1 MSNEVNDKKI
11 IENDSA
17 QLNDYEIE
25 VDMPERKGFFAKIMD
40 KIKGNNDTKLLDSGN
55 KETFQKTNRSISSM
69 WTVASL
75 RRTVMEKL
83 ETLNKTLFR
92 TPERVDQSN
101 ITTHIIGKDDINK
114 DSFTQETEKESTFE
128 PIIPVS
134 KSPAQAMNKEP
145 IIPKAIVGNVRT
157 AETIKAENEQ
167 KKDLEVE
174 TLDIEEVA
182 IDKNIDSK
190 LEEKAPTSQIEAGD
204 INIGTITKE
213 TNERESGDERE

>member
-1 MSNEVNDKKI
+1 VSNEVDDKKI

-25 VDMPERKGFFAKIMD
+25 VDMPERKGFFAKIID
-40 KIKGNNDTKLLDSGN
+40 KIKGNNDTKLLESGN

-83 ETLNKTLFR
+83 ETLNRSLFR

-101 ITTHIIGKDDINK
+101 ITTHVVGRDDINK

-128 PIIPVS
+128 PIIPIS
-134 KSPAQAMNKEP
+134 KSPAQVMKKEP

-157 AETIKAENEQ
+157 AESIKAEKEEQ
-167 KKDLEVE
+167 KNLEVE
-174 TLDIEEVA
+174 TLDIEEEA

-190 LEEKAPTSQIEAGD
+190 IEEKAPISSIEAGD

>member
-1 MSNEVNDKKI
+1 MSNEIDDKKV
-11 IENDSA
+11 IENESA
-17 QLNDYEIE
+17 KLEDYEIE
-25 VDMPERKGFFAKIMD
+25 VDMPEKRGFFAKIMD
-40 KIKGNNDTKLLDSGN
+40 KIKGNSDTKLLDSGN
-55 KETFQKTNRSISSM
+55 KETFQKTNRSISSL

-83 ETLNKTLFR
+83 ETLNRTLFR

-101 ITTHIIGKDDINK
+101 ITTHVVGRDDINK
-114 DSFTQETEKESTFE
+114 DSFTQEAEKESTFE

-157 AETIKAENEQ
+157 AESIKAEQ
-167 KKDLEVE
+167 KDLEVE

-190 LEEKAPTSQIEAGD
+190 LEEKAPISSIEAGD

>member
-1 MSNEVNDKKI
+1 MSNEVDDKKI

-25 VDMPERKGFFAKIMD
+25 VDMPERKGFFAKIID
-40 KIKGNNDTKLLDSGN
+40 KIKGNNDTKLLESGN

-83 ETLNKTLFR
+83 ETLNRSLFR

-101 ITTHIIGKDDINK
+101 ITTHVVGRDDINK
-114 DSFTQETEKESTFE
+114 DSFTQETEKESKFE
-128 PIIPVS
+128 PIIPIS
-134 KSPAQAMNKEP
+134 KSPAQVMKKEP

-157 AETIKAENEQ
+157 AESIKAEKEEQ
-167 KKDLEVE
+167 KNLEVE
-174 TLDIEEVA
+174 TLDIEEDA

-190 LEEKAPTSQIEAGD
+190 IEEKAPISSIEAGD

>member
-1 MSNEVNDKKI
+1 MSNNIDDKKV

-25 VDMPERKGFFAKIMD
+25 VDMPEKKGFFAKIMD
-40 KIKGNNDTKLLDSGN
+40 KIKGNNDTKLLESGN

-83 ETLNKTLFR
+83 ETLNRALFS

-101 ITTHIIGKDDINK
+101 ITTHVVGRDDINK
-114 DSFTQETEKESTFE
+114 DSFTQEAEKESTFE

-134 KSPAQAMNKEP
+134 KSPAQVMNKQP
-145 IIPKAIVGNVRT
+145 IIPKAIVGKVRT
-157 AETIKAENEQ
+157 TESIKTENEQ
-167 KKDLEVE
+167 QKDLEVE
-174 TLDIEEVA
+174 TLDIEETA

-190 LEEKAPTSQIEAGD
+190 LEEKAPVSQIEAAD

-213 TNERESGDERE
+213 TNARESGDERE

>member
-1 MSNEVNDKKI
+1 MSNEVDDKKI

-25 VDMPERKGFFAKIMD
+25 VDMPERKGFFAKIID
-40 KIKGNNDTKLLDSGN
+40 KIKGNNDTKLLESGN

-83 ETLNKTLFR
+83 ETLNRSLFR

-101 ITTHIIGKDDINK
+101 ITTHVVGRDDINK

-128 PIIPVS
+128 PIIPIS
-134 KSPAQAMNKEP
+134 KSPAQVMKKEP

-157 AETIKAENEQ
+157 AESIKAEKEEQ
-167 KKDLEVE
+167 KNLEVE
-174 TLDIEEVA
+174 TLDIEEDA

-190 LEEKAPTSQIEAGD
+190 IEEKAPISSIEAGD

>member
-1 MSNEVNDKKI
+1 MSNEVDDKKI

-25 VDMPERKGFFAKIMD
+25 VDMPERKGFFSKIID
-40 KIKGNNDTKLLDSGN
+40 KIKGNSDTKLLESGN

-83 ETLNKTLFR
+83 ETLNRSLFR
-92 TPERVDQSN
+92 TSERVDQSN
-101 ITTHIIGKDDINK
+101 ITTHVVGRDDINK

-128 PIIPVS
+128 PIIPIS
-134 KSPAQAMNKEP
+134 KSPAQVMKKEP

-157 AETIKAENEQ
+157 AESIKAEKEEQ
-167 KKDLEVE
+167 KNLEVE
-174 TLDIEEVA
+174 TLDIEEEA

-190 LEEKAPTSQIEAGD
+190 IEEKAPISSIEAGD

>member
-1 MSNEVNDKKI
+1 MSNEVDDKKI

-25 VDMPERKGFFAKIMD
+25 VDMPERKGFFAKIID
-40 KIKGNNDTKLLDSGN
+40 KIKGNNDTKLLESGN

-83 ETLNKTLFR
+83 ETLNRSLFR

-101 ITTHIIGKDDINK
+101 ITTHVVGRDDINK
-114 DSFTQETEKESTFE
+114 DSFTQETEKESKFE
-128 PIIPVS
+128 PIIPIS
-134 KSPAQAMNKEP
+134 KSPAQVMKKEP

-157 AETIKAENEQ
+157 AESIKAEKEEQ
-167 KKDLEVE
+167 KHLEVE
-174 TLDIEEVA
+174 TLDIEEDA

-190 LEEKAPTSQIEAGD
+190 IEEKAPISSIEAGD

>member
-1 MSNEVNDKKI
+1 MSNEVDDKKI

-25 VDMPERKGFFAKIMD
+25 VDMPERKGFFAKIID
-40 KIKGNNDTKLLDSGN
+40 KIKGNNDTKLLESGN

-83 ETLNKTLFR
+83 ETLNRSLFR

-101 ITTHIIGKDDINK
+101 ITTHVVGRDDINK

-128 PIIPVS
+128 PIIPIS
-134 KSPAQAMNKEP
+134 KSPAQVMKKEP

-157 AETIKAENEQ
+157 AESIKAEKEEQ
-167 KKDLEVE
+167 KNLEVE
-174 TLDIEEVA
+174 TLDIEEEA

-190 LEEKAPTSQIEAGD
+190 IEEKAPISSIEAGD

>member
-1 MSNEVNDKKI
+1 MSNEIDDKKV
-11 IENDSA
+11 IENESA
-17 QLNDYEIE
+17 KLEDYEIE
-25 VDMPERKGFFAKIMD
+25 VDMPEKRGFFAKIMD
-40 KIKGNNDTKLLDSGN
+40 KIKGNSDTKLLDSGN

-83 ETLNKTLFR
+83 ETLNRTLFR

-101 ITTHIIGKDDINK
+101 ITTHVVGRDDINK
-114 DSFTQETEKESTFE
+114 DSFTQEAEKESTFE

-134 KSPAQAMNKEP
+134 KSPAQAM
-145 IIPKAIVGNVRT
+145 VGNVRT
-157 AETIKAENEQ
+157 AESIKAEQ
-167 KKDLEVE
+167 KDLEVE

-190 LEEKAPTSQIEAGD
+190 LEEKAPISSIEAGD

>member
-1 MSNEVNDKKI
+1 MSNEVDDKKI

-25 VDMPERKGFFAKIMD
+25 VDMPERKGFFAKIID
-40 KIKGNNDTKLLDSGN
+40 KIKGNNDTKLLESGN

-83 ETLNKTLFR
+83 ETLNRSLFR

-101 ITTHIIGKDDINK
+101 ITTHVVGRDDINK
-114 DSFTQETEKESTFE
+114 DPFTQETEKESTFE

-134 KSPAQAMNKEP
+134 KSPAQVVKKEP

-157 AETIKAENEQ
+157 AESIKAEKEEQ
-167 KKDLEVE
+167 KNLEVE
-174 TLDIEEVA
+174 TLDIEEEA

-190 LEEKAPTSQIEAGD
+190 VEEKAPISSIEAGD

>member
-1 MSNEVNDKKI
+1 MSNEVDDKKI

-25 VDMPERKGFFAKIMD
+25 VDMPERKGFFAKIID
-40 KIKGNNDTKLLDSGN
+40 KIKGNNDTKLLESSN

-83 ETLNKTLFR
+83 ETLNRSLFR

-101 ITTHIIGKDDINK
+101 ITTHVVGRDDINK

-128 PIIPVS
+128 PIIPIS
-134 KSPAQAMNKEP
+134 KSPAQVMKKEP

-157 AETIKAENEQ
+157 AESIKAEKEEQ
-167 KKDLEVE
+167 KNLEVE
-174 TLDIEEVA
+174 TLDIEEEA

-190 LEEKAPTSQIEAGD
+190 IEEKAPISSIEAGD